1 MEKFQKGYHV
11 FSEMFPDLTEAV
23 KPDFKDE
30 VSFGYYY
37 KNGDFAEAVITWY
50 DIFSSAQGAGS
61 RFNDKPVISKLS
73 IFDDAY
79 TLFGEV
85 EVFEQLQEFNRKGIS
100 VLEFLDILQRNGFKN
115 LSKKLTLTAKEK
127 KYLKKLKR

>member
-1 MEKFQKGYHV
+1 MERFQKGYHV

-23 KPDFKDE
+23 KPDSVDE

-37 KNGDFAEAVITWY
+37 ENGDFTEAVITWY
-50 DIFSSAQGAGS
+50 DVFSSVTGAGS
-61 RFNDKPVISKLS
+61 KFCDKPIISKLS

-79 TLFGEV
+79 ILFKEK
-85 EVFEQLQEFNRKGIS
+85 EVFKQLGEYKKGIS
-100 VLEFLDILQRNGFKN
+100 VTEFLEILQKNGFKN
-115 LSKKLTLTAKEK
+115 LSKKVTLTVKEK